1 MKYSAAILA
10 LLTGIAG
17 WYYLFYSRGV
27 QTPSG
32 LADPH
37 LAARRIFLRKVGGG
51 IMLLLGIGLYLG
63 FWAADEAS
71 HPVWF
76 IVIWVAVLVL
86 MAALIVLA
94 LIDIQLTVRIRRQ
107 QLKRN
112 RGTFLDPSGPT

>member
-17 WYYLFYSRGV
+17 WYYLFYARGV
-27 QTPSG
+27 QKPPG
-32 LADPH
+32 LVDPR
-37 LAARRIFLRKVGGG
+37 LTARRMVLRKVGGG

-63 FWAADEAS
+63 FWAADDAS
-71 HPVWF
+71 HPFWF
-76 IVIWVAVLVL
+76 VAVWVAVLVL

-94 LIDIQLTVRIRRQ
+94 LIDIRLTVRIRRQ